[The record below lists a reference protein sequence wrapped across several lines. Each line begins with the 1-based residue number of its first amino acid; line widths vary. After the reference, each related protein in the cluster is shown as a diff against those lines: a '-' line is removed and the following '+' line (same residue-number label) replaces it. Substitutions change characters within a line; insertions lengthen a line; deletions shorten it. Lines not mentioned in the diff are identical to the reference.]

1 MNSFIKCGLVFVAG
15 CVVGTLSERNR
26 DKIDPL
32 VKALR
37 DRAKNIIANRKPS
50 EKGNGDL
57 HSVTLVHTAK
67 PDIELDLES
76 DVVKEA
82 MAKHR
87 QFLDLYE
94 ALKMKEVPYIPFDM
108 KWNNGTGYLNGVVE
122 DLATIPQG
130 FSTSVDALTNRKCII
145 HRNDHNIVVVFER
158 YRDGFASV
166 LVHNGALE
174 GINRAHD
181 VLDKFI
187 EFYAAEHG
195 QQ

>member
-37 DRAKNIIANRKPS
+37 DRAKDIIANRKPS

-57 HSVTLVHTAK
+57 HSVTLAHTAK

-76 DVVKEA
+76 DVAKEA
-82 MAKHR
+82 LVKHR

-94 ALKMKEVPYIPFDM
+94 ALKIKEVPYIPFDM

-122 DLATIPQG
+122 DMATIPQG

-145 HRNDHNIVVVFER
+145 HRNDNNIVVVFER

-166 LVHNGALE
+166 VVHNGVLP
-174 GINRAHD
+174 GVSNVHD
-181 VLDKFI
+181 VLDKFV
-187 EFYAAEHG
+187 EFFAVEHG
-195 QQ
+195 QL